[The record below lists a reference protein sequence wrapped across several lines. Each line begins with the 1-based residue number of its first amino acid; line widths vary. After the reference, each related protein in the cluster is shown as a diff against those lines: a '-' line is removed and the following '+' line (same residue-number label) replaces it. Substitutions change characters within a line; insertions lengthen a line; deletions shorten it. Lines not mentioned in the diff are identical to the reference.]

1 MTVIAAIVHPGGVTM
16 GGDSAL
22 TDDDFDQSL
31 MAETKVFAKGEFL
44 IGGSGSARGGQLM
57 RFVFTPPK
65 RPSKMDADQYMAT
78 IWIDELR
85 EVFKRGGHMYFDEK
99 GGEESSSTN
108 ALVAYRGNLWVMY
121 GGDLQIERLRDTYS
135 VIGSG
140 GNVALGALYA
150 TKDLIDSNPKKR
162 IELALK
168 AACAYNAAC
177 RPPYTILTQEWPK
190 PKATSA
196 RE

>member
-1 MTVIAAIVHPGGVTM
+1 MTCIVAIVHPGGVTM

-22 TDDDFDQSL
+22 TDDDFNQSL

-57 RFVFTPPK
+57 RFAFTPPR

-78 IWIDELR
+78 LWIDSLR
-85 EVFKRGGHMYFDEK
+85 DVFKKGGHMWVQEQ

-108 ALVAYRGNLWVMY
+108 ALVAYRGNLWIMY
-121 GGDLQIERLRDTYS
+121 GGDLQIERLRDAYA

-140 GNVALGALYA
+140 GNVALGALHA
-150 TKDLIDSNPKKR
+150 TKDLPDLAPKKR
-162 IELALK
+162 VELALK

-177 RPPYTILTQEWPK
+177 RPPFTILAQEWPK
-190 PKATSA
+190 PKKVAA
-196 RE
+196 AA